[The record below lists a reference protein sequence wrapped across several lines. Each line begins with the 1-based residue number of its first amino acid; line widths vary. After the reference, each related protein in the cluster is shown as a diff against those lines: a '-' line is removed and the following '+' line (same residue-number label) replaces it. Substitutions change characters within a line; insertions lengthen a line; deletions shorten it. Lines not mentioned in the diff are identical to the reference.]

1 MGSTFPTPHFSY
13 EEICVM
19 NRWIMLWVN
28 GLIGGEKKII
38 YIYIEDDCVNDIIRM
53 RGLNTQHV
61 SSGN

>member
-28 GLIGGEKKII
+28 RLIGGEKKII
-38 YIYIEDDCVNDIIRM
+38 YIYILKMI
-53 RGLNTQHV
+53 V
-61 SSGN
+61 SMI